1 MPCFRADRQPN
12 GRVESAPAA
21 LTAAGREKL
30 GGVDV
35 TLLGTGAPQGLPRPG
50 CPCAACATAVGDG
63 ARAATALLV
72 DGVLLIDLTPGP
84 AFAAARAGRSLAG
97 VRQVL
102 LSHPHDG
109 PAMEV
114 PAGLPQPGR
123 VADGRELALLDGH
136 RVRAVAVDIPGTGYE
151 ISGTDG
157 ERLLYL
163 PPGAAPAGLPGG
175 TGRAAGG
182 GDRGQG
188 GAGPYDLV
196 LLDVLERPD
205 ALARLRAGGLVDAA
219 TDVVA
224 VHVDHGVPP
233 GPELHRRLAAVGA
246 RAVAD
251 GSALVVGE
259 YHAVPDLPRRTL
271 VLGGARSGK
280 SVEAERRLAAFPDV
294 VYVATGGTRD
304 GDEDWAQ
311 RVSLHRERRPGS
323 WRTVETCDL
332 VPLLEAGRPG
342 KAAAPAGQEAAGAGR
357 DAGAVWPGV
366 EAAGPGADAAGAVA
380 GSGAGRA
387 VDASPL
393 LIDCLALWLTHV
405 MDEVGAWD
413 DETWEAGGR
422 QALRERTDA
431 LVAAV
436 RATPRPVVAVSNEV
450 GSGVVP
456 ATPAG
461 RRFRDELGRLNAA
474 FAAECEQVLLVVAGQ
489 ALALRG

>member
-1 MPCFRADRQPN
+1 M
-12 GRVESAPAA
+12 
-21 LTAAGREKL
+21 
-30 GGVDV
+30 DV

-50 CPCAACATAVGDG
+50 CPCAACATAVGDE

-136 RVRAVAVDIPGTGYE
+136 RVRALAVDGPGTGYE
-151 ISGTDG
+151 ISGADG

-163 PPGAAPAGLPGG
+163 PPGAAPAGLGNG
-175 TGRAAGG
+175 TGRTAGG
-182 GDRGQG
+182 GAGGQG

-196 LLDVLERPD
+196 LLDVLARPD

-224 VHVDHGVPP
+224 VHVDHDVPP

-251 GSALVVGE
+251 GSSLVVGE

-280 SVEAERRLAAFPDV
+280 SLEAERRLAAFPDV

-332 VPLLEAGRPG
+332 VPLLEAARPG
-342 KAAAPAGQEAAGAGR
+342 REAGKPGSEAGEPGKEAAAPGTEAAGRGAGAGWPGAEAAGPAAGAGT
-357 DAGAVWPGV
+357 
-366 EAAGPGADAAGAVA
+366 
-380 GSGAGRA
+380 GRPA
-387 VDASPL
+387 DASPL

-413 DETWEAGGR
+413 DATWEAGGR
-422 QALRERTDA
+422 RALRERTDA

-436 RATPRPVVAVSNEV
+436 RATRRTVVAVSNEV